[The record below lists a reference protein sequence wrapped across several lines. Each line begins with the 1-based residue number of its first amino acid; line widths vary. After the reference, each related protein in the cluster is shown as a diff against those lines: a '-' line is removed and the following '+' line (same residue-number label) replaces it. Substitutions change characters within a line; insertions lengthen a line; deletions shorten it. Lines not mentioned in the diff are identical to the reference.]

1 MVSNGFGAERFIAS
15 LLILTLFRSY
25 SMWIY
30 GSLTLAEI
38 SQGESSYVRRTL
50 SEMAGLKRNLMNHN
64 E

>member
-1 MVSNGFGAERFIAS
+1 MVSNGFGAERFVAS

-30 GSLTLAEI
+30 GSLTLAQI
-38 SQGESSYVRRTL
+38 SQDESSYVRRTL